1 MVNNWL
7 SAIQKAFPALKKEN
21 INKTNLKFNLIE
33 NIDDTE
39 ITIEAAADNGIC
51 FSWVDNANHYLL
63 SVMEAEGCTQYEIQ
77 DKLEIVFD
85 SLFDNSSSELYAAR
99 NVIIDDMYGLEVLG
113 GNEISD
119 NKYDIFYGL
128 YLSDGKEGYV
138 ITGFGDDEVE
148 FVFEKLTGASR
159 LFYRKD
165 EPALINKGKSQDK
178 EIAALRKLSAKLMV
192 DYDLNWQILNCTFTV
207 KNGRLD
213 TKEETSFLMLSENGV
228 EEMDFSEI
236 YKEDKTFIN
245 EINELLSIISAYDI
259 SGFTV
264 TLFKDGR
271 YGITYYPVEEDEF
284 DEEHEHIHDENC
296 HHDHYY
302 DDEDND
308 YFPEHGNEKEYALN
322 YMNKLHSDILSPVA
336 KWDNG
341 MVLIQNTEN
350 FTMVYPYYNTAGSP
364 FIEVNIIEDTL
375 EDINDE
381 SYMEELGYQYG
392 KYYPAMY
399 DYFGEKVDELNLFSV
414 LFYFKN
420 NGENQTD
427 SSSLAYKEFVF
438 DIFCAVEDGDE
449 SAEAV
454 SLIAAADAFEQE
466 FAHKPLMYITF
477 DVSNNDDV
485 LSLCGK
491 VTGLSVNGEE
501 VLDNCND
508 TVKNILSSLQVVFD
522 NRKYSNCSKTGRF
535 TVFPNGKIGVQFI

>member
-21 INKTNLKFNLIE
+21 INKTNLKFNIIE
-33 NIDDTE
+33 NIDDTD
-39 ITIEAAADNGIC
+39 ITIEAAAENGIC
-51 FSWVDNANHYLL
+51 FSWVDNASHYLL

-77 DKLEIVFD
+77 DKLEVVFD
-85 SLFDNSSSELYAAR
+85 NLFDNSSSELYAAR

-113 GNEISD
+113 GNESSD

-128 YLSDGKEGYV
+128 YLSDGKDGYV

-148 FVFEKLTGASR
+148 FVFEKLTGATR
-159 LFYRKD
+159 LFNRKE

-178 EIAALRKLSAKLMV
+178 EITALRKLAAKLMV
-192 DYDLNWQILNCTFTV
+192 DYDISWQILNCTFAV
-207 KNGRLD
+207 IDGRLD
-213 TKEETSFLMLSENGV
+213 MNEPSSFLMLSENGI

-236 YKEDKTFIN
+236 YKEDKSFIN
-245 EINELLSIISAYDI
+245 EINELLSSISSYDI

-264 TLFKDGR
+264 TLFKDRR

-284 DEEHEHIHDENC
+284 DEEHEHIHDKSCQHE
-296 HHDHYY
+296 HYY

-322 YMNKLHSDILSPVA
+322 YMNNLHSEILSPVE

-350 FTMVYPYYNTAGSP
+350 FTMVYPYYNTAENP
-364 FIEVNIIEDTL
+364 FIEVNIIEDT
-375 EDINDE
+375 DINDE
-381 SYMEELGYQYG
+381 SCIEELGSQYG

-420 NGENQTD
+420 NGENKVD
-427 SSSLAYKEFVF
+427 ASSLAYKEFVF
-438 DIFCAVEDGDE
+438 DVFCAVEDGDE

-454 SLIAAADAFEQE
+454 NLIAAADAFEKE
-466 FAHKPLMYITF
+466 FTAKPLMYITF
-477 DVSNNDDV
+477 DISSDNDT
-485 LSLCGK
+485 LSLCSK
-491 VTGLSVNGEE
+491 ITGLSANGEE

-508 TVKNILSSLQVVFD
+508 IIKNILNSLQIIFD
-522 NRKYSNCSKTGRF
+522 NTKYSTNSKTGRF
-535 TVFPNGKIGVQFI
+535 TIFPNGKIGVQFI

>member
-1 MVNNWL
+1 
-7 SAIQKAFPALKKEN
+7 
-21 INKTNLKFNLIE
+21 
-33 NIDDTE
+33 IDDTE
-39 ITIEAAADNGIC
+39 ITIEAAAENGIC

-63 SVMEAEGCTQYEIQ
+63 SVMEAESCTQYEIQ
-77 DKLEIVFD
+77 DKLEIVFNN
-85 SLFDNSSSELYAAR
+85 LFDNSSSELYAAR

-128 YLSDGKEGYV
+128 YLTDGKDGYV

-148 FVFEKLTGASR
+148 FVFEKLTGAAR

-178 EIAALRKLSAKLMV
+178 EIYFLRKLSSKLMI
-192 DYDLNWQILNCTFTV
+192 DYDINWQILNCTFTV
-207 KNGRLD
+207 VDGRFD
-213 TKEETSFLMLSENGV
+213 IKQETSFLMLSENGV

-236 YKEDKTFIN
+236 YKEDKSFIN
-245 EINELLSIISAYDI
+245 EINELLSNISAYDI

-284 DEEHEHIHDENC
+284 DDENC
-296 HHDHYY
+296 QHKHYY
-302 DDEDND
+302 DEDND
-308 YFPEHGNEKEYALN
+308 YFPEYGNEKEYALN
-322 YMNKLHSDILSPVA
+322 YINKLHSDILSPVD

-350 FTMVYPYYNTAGSP
+350 WTMVYPYYNKDKSP
-364 FIEVNIIEDTL
+364 FIEVNIIEDIL
-375 EDINDE
+375 DDISDE
-381 SYMEELGYQYG
+381 SYMEELGSQYG

-420 NGENQTD
+420 NGENQVD
-427 SSSLAYKEFVF
+427 LSSLAYKEFVF

-449 SAEAV
+449 SVEAV
-454 SLIAAADAFEQE
+454 NLIAAADVFEQE
-466 FAHKPLMYITF
+466 FANKPLMYISF
-477 DVSNNDDV
+477 DVSCDDNS
-485 LSLCGK
+485 LSLCSK
-491 VTGLSVNGEE
+491 VTGLSINGEE
-501 VLDNCND
+501 VLDN
-508 TVKNILSSLQVVFD
+508 NIIKSVLISLQTVFD
-522 NRKYSNCSKTGRF
+522 NTKYCNGNTVGRF
-535 TVFPNGKIGVQFI
+535 TIFPNGKIGVQFI

>member
-1 MVNNWL
+1 
-7 SAIQKAFPALKKEN
+7 
-21 INKTNLKFNLIE
+21 
-33 NIDDTE
+33 
-39 ITIEAAADNGIC
+39 
-51 FSWVDNANHYLL
+51 
-63 SVMEAEGCTQYEIQ
+63 
-77 DKLEIVFD
+77 
-85 SLFDNSSSELYAAR
+85 
-99 NVIIDDMYGLEVLG
+99 MYGLEVLG

-138 ITGFGDDEVE
+138 ITGFGDDEIE

-192 DYDLNWQILNCTFTV
+192 DYDINWQILNCTFTV
-207 KNGRLD
+207 KDGRLD
-213 TKEETSFLMLSENGV
+213 TKEEISFLMLSENGV

-236 YKEDKTFIN
+236 YKEDKSFIN
-245 EINELLSIISAYDI
+245 EINELFSSISVYDI

-271 YGITYYPVEEDEF
+271 YGITYYPLEEYEF
-284 DEEHEHIHDENC
+284 DEEREHIHDESC
-296 HHDHYY
+296 QHEHYY

-308 YFPEHGNEKEYALN
+308 YFPEQGNEKEYALN
-322 YMNKLHSDILSPVA
+322 YMNKLHSDILNPVA

-350 FTMVYPYYNTAGSP
+350 FTMVYPYYSIADNP
-364 FIEVNIIEDTL
+364 FIEVNIIEDIL
-375 EDINDE
+375 EDISDE
-381 SYMEELGYQYG
+381 SYMEELGSQYG

-420 NGENQTD
+420 NGKNQAD
-427 SSSLAYKEFVF
+427 LLSLAYKEFVF

-454 SLIAAADAFEQE
+454 SLIAAADSFEQE
-466 FAHKPLMYITF
+466 FANKSLMYISF
-477 DVSNNDDV
+477 DVSNDDDI
-485 LSLCGK
+485 LSLCSK

-522 NRKYSNCSKTGRF
+522 NTKYSNYNKTGRF
-535 TVFPNGKIGVQFI
+535 TIFPNGKIGVQFI

>member
-21 INKTNLKFNLIE
+21 INKANLKFNIIE
-33 NIDDTE
+33 NIDDTD
-39 ITIEAAADNGIC
+39 ITIEAAAENGIC
-51 FSWVDNANHYLL
+51 FSWVDNASHYLL
-63 SVMEAEGCTQYEIQ
+63 FVMEAEGCTPYEIQ
-77 DKLEIVFD
+77 DKLEVVFD
-85 SLFDNSSSELYAAR
+85 NLFDNSSSELYAAR

-113 GNEISD
+113 GNESSD

-128 YLSDGKEGYV
+128 YLSDGKDGYV

-148 FVFEKLTGASR
+148 FVFEKLTGATR
-159 LFYRKD
+159 LFNRKE

-178 EIAALRKLSAKLMV
+178 EITALRKLAAKLMV
-192 DYDLNWQILNCTFTV
+192 DYDISWQILNCTFAV
-207 KNGRLD
+207 IDGRLD
-213 TKEETSFLMLSENGV
+213 MNEPSSFLMLSKNGI
-228 EEMDFSEI
+228 EEMDFTEL
-236 YKEDKTFIN
+236 YKEDKSFIN
-245 EINELLSIISAYDI
+245 EINELLSSISSYDI

-284 DEEHEHIHDENC
+284 DEEHEHIHDESC
-296 HHDHYY
+296 QHEHYY

-322 YMNKLHSDILSPVA
+322 YMNNLHSEILSPVE

-350 FTMVYPYYNTAGSP
+350 FTMVYPYYNTAENP
-364 FIEVNIIEDTL
+364 FIEVNIIEDT
-375 EDINDE
+375 DINDE
-381 SYMEELGYQYG
+381 SCIEELGSQYG

-420 NGENQTD
+420 NGENKVD
-427 SSSLAYKEFVF
+427 ASSLAYKEFVF
-438 DIFCAVEDGDE
+438 DVFCAVEDGDE

-454 SLIAAADAFEQE
+454 NLIAAADAFEKE
-466 FAHKPLMYITF
+466 FTAKPLMYITF
-477 DVSNNDDV
+477 DISSDNDT
-485 LSLCGK
+485 LSLCSK
-491 VTGLSVNGEE
+491 ITGLSANGEE

-508 TVKNILSSLQVVFD
+508 IIKNILNNLQIVFD
-522 NRKYSNCSKTGRF
+522 NTKYSTNSKTGRF
-535 TVFPNGKIGVQFI
+535 TIFPNGKIGVQFI

>member
-1 MVNNWL
+1 MTNNWL
-7 SAIQKAFPALKKEN
+7 SAIQKAFPELKKEN

-39 ITIEAAADNGIC
+39 ITIEAAAENGIC
-51 FSWVDNANHYLL
+51 FSWVDNENHYLL
-63 SVMEAEGCTQYEIQ
+63 SVMEAESCTQYEIQ

-85 SLFDNSSSELYAAR
+85 NLFDNSSSELYAAR

-128 YLSDGKEGYV
+128 YLTDGKDGYV

-148 FVFEKLTGASR
+148 FVFEKLTGAAR
-159 LFYRKD
+159 LFYRKN

-178 EIAALRKLSAKLMV
+178 EIDFLRKLSSKLMI
-192 DYDLNWQILNCTFTV
+192 DYDINWQILNCTFTV
-207 KNGRLD
+207 VDGRLD
-213 TKEETSFLMLSENGV
+213 IKQETSFLMLSENGV

-236 YKEDKTFIN
+236 YKEDKSFIN
-245 EINELLSIISAYDI
+245 EINELLSNISAYDI

-271 YGITYYPVEEDEF
+271 YGITYYPVNEDEF
-284 DEEHEHIHDENC
+284 DEEQEHIDDENC
-296 HHDHYY
+296 QHKHYY
-302 DDEDND
+302 DEDND
-308 YFPEHGNEKEYALN
+308 YFPEYGNEKEYALN
-322 YMNKLHSDILSPVA
+322 YMNKLHSDILSPVD

-350 FTMVYPYYNTAGSP
+350 WTMVYPYYNKDKSP
-364 FIEVNIIEDTL
+364 FIEVNIIEDIL
-375 EDINDE
+375 DDISDE
-381 SYMEELGYQYG
+381 SYMEELGSQYG

-420 NGENQTD
+420 NGENQVD
-427 SSSLAYKEFVF
+427 LSSLAYKEFVF

-449 SAEAV
+449 SVEAV
-454 SLIAAADAFEQE
+454 NLIAAADVFEQE
-466 FAHKPLMYITF
+466 FANKPLMYISF
-477 DVSNNDDV
+477 DVSCDNNS
-485 LSLCGK
+485 LSLCSK
-491 VTGLSVNGEE
+491 VTGLSINGEE
-501 VLDNCND
+501 VLDN
-508 TVKNILSSLQVVFD
+508 NIIKSVLISLQTVFD
-522 NRKYSNCSKTGRF
+522 NTKYCNGNTVGRF
-535 TVFPNGKIGVQFI
+535 TIFPNGKIGVQFI

>member
-1 MVNNWL
+1 MINNWL

-21 INKTNLKFNLIE
+21 INKTSLKFSLIE
-33 NIDDTE
+33 NIDDTD
-39 ITIEAAADNGIC
+39 ITIEAVAENGIC

-77 DKLEIVFD
+77 DKLEVVFD
-85 SLFDNSSSELYAAR
+85 SLFDNTSSELYAAR

-128 YLSDGKEGYV
+128 YLTDGKEGYV
-138 ITGFGDDEVE
+138 ITGYGDDEVD

-165 EPALINKGKSQDK
+165 EPALVNKGKSQDN
-178 EIAALRKLSAKLMV
+178 EIAALRKLSAKLMI
-192 DYDLNWQILNCTFTV
+192 DYEISWQILNCTFAV
-207 KNGRLD
+207 KDGRLN
-213 TKEETSFLMLSENGV
+213 TKEDVSFLMLSENGV

-236 YKEDKTFIN
+236 YKEDKSFTN
-245 EINELLSIISAYDI
+245 EINKLLASISAYDI
-259 SGFTV
+259 AGFTV

-284 DEEHEHIHDENC
+284 DEEHEHIHDESC
-296 HHDHYY
+296 QHEHYY

-308 YFPEHGNEKEYALN
+308 YFPEQGNEKEYALN
-322 YMNKLHSDILSPVA
+322 YMNKLHSDILSPVE

-350 FTMVYPYYNTAGSP
+350 FTMVYPYYNTADKP
-364 FIEVNIIEDTL
+364 FVEVNIIEDSL
-375 EDINDE
+375 EDISDE
-381 SYMEELGYQYG
+381 SYIEELGTQYG

-420 NGENQTD
+420 NGD
-427 SSSLAYKEFVF
+427 SQVDASSLAYEEFVF

-449 SAEAV
+449 NVEAV
-454 SLIAAADAFEQE
+454 SLIAAADAFEHE
-466 FAHKPLMYITF
+466 FTVKPLMYITF
-477 DVSNNDDV
+477 DVSSDDNI
-485 LSLCGK
+485 SLCSK
-491 VTGLSVNGEE
+491 VTGLSSNGKE
-501 VLDNCND
+501 VLECGND
-508 TVKNILSSLQVVFD
+508 TVQNILNNIQVVFNNDKYVTD
-522 NRKYSNCSKTGRF
+522 NKKARF
-535 TVFPNGKIGVQFI
+535 TVFPNGKIGVEFI

>member
-7 SAIQKAFPALKKEN
+7 SAIKKAFPALKKEN
-21 INKTNLKFNLIE
+21 INKSNLKFSLIE
-33 NIDDTE
+33 NIDDTD
-39 ITIEAAADNGIC
+39 ITIEAAAENGIC

-63 SVMEAEGCTQYEIQ
+63 SVMEAEGCTPYEIQ
-77 DKLEIVFD
+77 DKLEVVFD
-85 SLFDNSSSELYAAR
+85 NLFDNSSSELYAAR

-113 GNEISD
+113 GNESSD

-128 YLSDGKEGYV
+128 YLSDGKDGYA
-138 ITGFGDDEVE
+138 IIGFGDDEVE

-159 LFYRKD
+159 LIYRKD
-165 EPALINKGKSQDK
+165 EPALINKGKSNDK
-178 EIAALRKLSAKLMV
+178 EIVLLRKLSSKLMA
-192 DYDLNWQILNCTFTV
+192 DYDINWQILNCTFAV
-207 KNGRLD
+207 IDGRLD
-213 TKEETSFLMLSENGV
+213 TKQEISFLMLSENGI
-228 EEMDFSEI
+228 EEMDFTEL
-236 YKEDKTFIN
+236 YKEDKSFTN
-245 EINELLSIISAYDI
+245 EINELLSNIPAYDI

-284 DEEHEHIHDENC
+284 DEEHEHIHDESC
-296 HHDHYY
+296 QHEHYY

-322 YMNKLHSDILSPVA
+322 YMNNLHSEILSPVE

-350 FTMVYPYYNTAGSP
+350 FTMVYPYYNTAENP

-375 EDINDE
+375 DDINDE
-381 SYMEELGYQYG
+381 SYMEELGSQYG

-420 NGENQTD
+420 NGENQVDT
-427 SSSLAYKEFVF
+427 SSLAYKEFVF
-438 DIFCAVEDGDE
+438 DIFYAVEDGDE
-449 SAEAV
+449 SVEAV
-454 SLIAAADAFEQE
+454 NLIAAADE
-466 FAHKPLMYITF
+466 FDHIFADKPLMYITF
-477 DVSNNDDV
+477 DISCNDDV
-485 LSLCGK
+485 LLCSK
-491 VTGLSVNGEE
+491 ITGLSINGEE

-508 TVKNILSSLQVVFD
+508 IVKSILNSMHVIFD
-522 NRKYSNCSKTGRF
+522 NRKYSAGNKTGRF
-535 TVFPNGKIGVQFI
+535 TIFPNGKIGVQFI

>member
-1 MVNNWL
+1 MTNNWL

-39 ITIEAAADNGIC
+39 INIEAAAENGIC
-51 FSWVDNANHYLL
+51 FSWVDNENHYLL
-63 SVMEAEGCTQYEIQ
+63 SVMEAESCTQYEIQ

-85 SLFDNSSSELYAAR
+85 NLFDNSSSELYAAR

-128 YLSDGKEGYV
+128 YLTDGKDGYV

-148 FVFEKLTGASR
+148 FVFEKLTGAAR
-159 LFYRKD
+159 FFYRKD
-165 EPALINKGKSQDK
+165 EPALIYKGKSQDK
-178 EIAALRKLSAKLMV
+178 EIAALRKLSAKLMI
-192 DYDLNWQILNCTFTV
+192 DYDINWQILNCTFAV
-207 KNGRLD
+207 IDGRFD
-213 TKEETSFLMLSENGV
+213 TKQETSFLMLSENGV

-236 YKEDKTFIN
+236 YKEDKSFIN
-245 EINELLSIISAYDI
+245 EINELLSNISAYDI

-271 YGITYYPVEEDEF
+271 YGITYYPVEEYEF
-284 DEEHEHIHDENC
+284 DEEREHIHDESC
-296 HHDHYY
+296 QHEHYY
-302 DDEDND
+302 DEDND

-322 YMNKLHSDILSPVA
+322 YMNKLHSDILSPVE

-350 FTMVYPYYNTAGSP
+350 WTMVYPYYNTDKNP
-364 FIEVNIIEDTL
+364 FIEVNIIEDIL
-375 EDINDE
+375 DDISDE
-381 SYMEELGYQYG
+381 SYMEELGSQYG

-420 NGENQTD
+420 NGENQVD
-427 SSSLAYKEFVF
+427 LSSLAYKEFVF
-438 DIFCAVEDGDE
+438 DIFCSALDGDE
-449 SAEAV
+449 SLEAV
-454 SLIAAADAFEQE
+454 NLIAAADVFEQE
-466 FAHKPLMYITF
+466 FTNKPLMYISF
-477 DVSNNDDV
+477 DVSCNDDS
-485 LSLCGK
+485 LSLCSK
-491 VTGLSVNGEE
+491 ITGLSVNGEE
-501 VLDNCND
+501 VLDSYNNI
-508 TVKNILSSLQVVFD
+508 VKSILISLQVVFD
-522 NRKYSNCSKTGRF
+522 NTKYCNGSNISRF

>member
-1 MVNNWL
+1 MINNWL
-7 SAIQKAFPALKKEN
+7 SATQKAFPALKKEN
-21 INKTNLKFNLIE
+21 INKTSLKFSLIE
-33 NIDDTE
+33 NIDDTD
-39 ITIEAAADNGIC
+39 ITIEAVAENGIC

-77 DKLEIVFD
+77 DKLEVVFD
-85 SLFDNSSSELYAAR
+85 SLFDNTSSELYAAR

-128 YLSDGKEGYV
+128 YLTDGKEGYV
-138 ITGFGDDEVE
+138 ITGYGDDEVD

-165 EPALINKGKSQDK
+165 EPALVNKGKSQDN
-178 EIAALRKLSAKLMV
+178 EIAALRKLSAKLMI
-192 DYDLNWQILNCTFTV
+192 DYEISWQILNCTFAV
-207 KNGRLD
+207 KDGRLN
-213 TKEETSFLMLSENGV
+213 TKEDVSFLMLSENGV

-236 YKEDKTFIN
+236 YKEDKSFTN
-245 EINELLSIISAYDI
+245 EINKLLASISAYDI
-259 SGFTV
+259 AGFTV

-284 DEEHEHIHDENC
+284 DEEHEHIHDESC
-296 HHDHYY
+296 QHEHYY

-308 YFPEHGNEKEYALN
+308 YFPEQGNEKEYALN
-322 YMNKLHSDILSPVA
+322 YMNKLHSDILSPVE

-350 FTMVYPYYNTAGSP
+350 FTMVYPYYNTADKP
-364 FIEVNIIEDTL
+364 FVEVNIIEDSL
-375 EDINDE
+375 EDISDE
-381 SYMEELGYQYG
+381 SYIEELGTQYG

-420 NGENQTD
+420 NGD
-427 SSSLAYKEFVF
+427 SQVDASSLAYEEFVF

-449 SAEAV
+449 SVEAV
-454 SLIAAADAFEQE
+454 SLIAAADAFEHE
-466 FAHKPLMYITF
+466 FTVKPLMYITF
-477 DVSNNDDV
+477 DVSSDDNI
-485 LSLCGK
+485 SLCSK
-491 VTGLSVNGEE
+491 VTGLSSNGKE
-501 VLDNCND
+501 VLECGND
-508 TVKNILSSLQVVFD
+508 TVQNILNNIQVVFNNDKYVTD
-522 NRKYSNCSKTGRF
+522 NKKARF
-535 TVFPNGKIGVQFI
+535 TVFPNGKIGVEFI

>member
-21 INKTNLKFNLIE
+21 INKANLKFNIIE
-33 NIDDTE
+33 NIDDTD
-39 ITIEAAADNGIC
+39 ITIEAAAENGIC
-51 FSWVDNANHYLL
+51 FSWVDNASHYLL
-63 SVMEAEGCTQYEIQ
+63 SVMEAEGCTPYEIQ
-77 DKLEIVFD
+77 DKLEVVFD
-85 SLFDNSSSELYAAR
+85 NLFDNSSSELYAAR

-113 GNEISD
+113 GNESSD

-128 YLSDGKEGYV
+128 YLSDGKDGYV

-159 LFYRKD
+159 LFNRKE

-178 EIAALRKLSAKLMV
+178 EITALRKLAAKLMV
-192 DYDLNWQILNCTFTV
+192 DYDISWQILNCTFAV
-207 KNGRLD
+207 IDGRLD
-213 TKEETSFLMLSENGV
+213 MNEPSSFLMLSKNGI

-236 YKEDKTFIN
+236 YKEDKSFIN
-245 EINELLSIISAYDI
+245 EINELLSSISSYDI

-284 DEEHEHIHDENC
+284 DEEHEHIHDESC
-296 HHDHYY
+296 QHGHYY

-322 YMNKLHSDILSPVA
+322 YMNNLHSEILSPVK

-350 FTMVYPYYNTAGSP
+350 FTMVYPYYNTAENP
-364 FIEVNIIEDTL
+364 FIEVNIIEDT
-375 EDINDE
+375 DINDE
-381 SYMEELGYQYG
+381 SCIEELGSQYG

-420 NGENQTD
+420 NGENKVD
-427 SSSLAYKEFVF
+427 ASYLAYKEFVF
-438 DIFCAVEDGDE
+438 DVFCAVEDGDE

-454 SLIAAADAFEQE
+454 NLIAAADAFEKE
-466 FAHKPLMYITF
+466 FTAKPLMYITF
-477 DVSNNDDV
+477 DISSDNDT
-485 LSLCGK
+485 LSLCSK
-491 VTGLSVNGEE
+491 ITGLSANGEE

-508 TVKNILSSLQVVFD
+508 IIKNILNNLQIVFD
-522 NRKYSNCSKTGRF
+522 NTKYSTNSKTGRF
-535 TVFPNGKIGVQFI
+535 TIFPNGKIGVQFI

>member
-21 INKTNLKFNLIE
+21 INKANLKFNIIE
-33 NIDDTE
+33 NIDDTD
-39 ITIEAAADNGIC
+39 ITIEAAAENGIC
-51 FSWVDNANHYLL
+51 FSWVDNASHYLL

-77 DKLEIVFD
+77 DKLEVVFD
-85 SLFDNSSSELYAAR
+85 NLFDNSSSELYAAR

-113 GNEISD
+113 GNESSD

-128 YLSDGKEGYV
+128 YLSDGKDGYV

-148 FVFEKLTGASR
+148 FVFEKLTGATR
-159 LFYRKD
+159 LFNRKE

-178 EIAALRKLSAKLMV
+178 EITALRKLAAKLMV
-192 DYDLNWQILNCTFTV
+192 DYDISWQILNCTFAV
-207 KNGRLD
+207 IDGRLD
-213 TKEETSFLMLSENGV
+213 MNEPSSFLMLSKNGI

-236 YKEDKTFIN
+236 YKEDKSFIN
-245 EINELLSIISAYDI
+245 EINELLSSISSYDI

-284 DEEHEHIHDENC
+284 DEEHEHIHDESC
-296 HHDHYY
+296 QHEHYY
-302 DDEDND
+302 DEDND

-322 YMNKLHSDILSPVA
+322 YMNNLHSEILSPVK

-350 FTMVYPYYNTAGSP
+350 FTMVYPYYNTAKNP
-364 FIEVNIIEDTL
+364 FIEVNIIEDT
-375 EDINDE
+375 DINDE
-381 SYMEELGYQYG
+381 SCIEELGSQYG

-420 NGENQTD
+420 NGENKVD
-427 SSSLAYKEFVF
+427 ASSLAYKEFVF
-438 DIFCAVEDGDE
+438 DVFCAVEDGDE

-454 SLIAAADAFEQE
+454 NLIAAADAFEKE
-466 FAHKPLMYITF
+466 FTAKPLMYITF
-477 DVSNNDDV
+477 DISSDNDT
-485 LSLCGK
+485 LSLCSK
-491 VTGLSVNGEE
+491 ITGLSANGEE

-508 TVKNILSSLQVVFD
+508 IIKNILNNLQIVFD
-522 NRKYSNCSKTGRF
+522 NTKYSTNSKTGRF
-535 TVFPNGKIGVQFI
+535 TIFPNGKIGVQFI

>member
-1 MVNNWL
+1 MINNWL
-7 SAIQKAFPALKKEN
+7 SVIQKAFPALKKEN

-39 ITIEAAADNGIC
+39 ITIEAAAENGIC
-51 FSWVDNANHYLL
+51 FSWVDNECHYML
-63 SVMEAEGCTQYEIQ
+63 SVMEAEGCTQNEIQ

-85 SLFDNSSSELYAAR
+85 RLFDNSSSELYAAR

-159 LFYRKD
+159 LFNRKD
-165 EPALINKGKSQDK
+165 MPALINKGKSQDK
-178 EIAALRKLSAKLMV
+178 EITALRKLASKLMI
-192 DYDLNWQILNCTFTV
+192 DYDMNWQILNCTFSI
-207 KNGRLD
+207 KDGRLD
-213 TKEETSFLMLSENGV
+213 TNQETSFLMLSENGV
-228 EEMDFSEI
+228 EEMDFAEI
-236 YKEDKTFIN
+236 YKEDKSFNN
-245 EINELLSIISAYDI
+245 EITELLSNIPAYDI

-271 YGITYYPVEEDEF
+271 YGATYYPVEDEY
-284 DEEHEHIHDENC
+284 DEEHEHIHDDSCQHE
-296 HHDHYY
+296 HYY
-302 DDEDND
+302 NDEDND

-322 YMNKLHSDILSPVA
+322 YMNKLHSDILSPVE

-350 FTMVYPYYNTAGSP
+350 FTMVYPYYNTAENP
-364 FIEVNIIEDTL
+364 FTEINIIEDTD
-375 EDINDE
+375 EDINDD
-381 SYMEELGYQYG
+381 SYIEELGTQYG

-420 NGENQTD
+420 NGENQVD
-427 SSSLAYKEFVF
+427 NSSLAYKEFAF

-449 SAEAV
+449 SVEAIN
-454 SLIAAADAFEQE
+454 LISTADAFEHI
-466 FAHKPLMYITF
+466 FISKPLMYITF
-477 DVSNNDDV
+477 DISYSNTI
-485 LSLCGK
+485 SLLGN

-501 VLDNCND
+501 VLENCN
-508 TVKNILSSLQVVFD
+508 NIVLNTLNTIQIILD
-522 NRKYSNCSKTGRF
+522 NTKYSTNVKTSRF
-535 TVFPNGKIGVQFI
+535 TIFPNGKIGVQFI

>member
-1 MVNNWL
+1 MTNNWL

-21 INKTNLKFNLIE
+21 INKTNLKFKLIE
-33 NIDDTE
+33 NIDDAYL
-39 ITIEAAADNGIC
+39 TIEAAAENGIC
-51 FSWVDNANHYLL
+51 FSWVDNASHYLL
-63 SVMEAEGCTQYEIQ
+63 SVMETEGCTQYEIQ

-99 NVIIDDMYGLEVLG
+99 NIIIDDMYGLEVLG

-138 ITGFGDDEVE
+138 ITGFGDGEVE

-178 EIAALRKLSAKLMV
+178 EITALRKLSAKLMV
-192 DYDLNWQILNCTFTV
+192 DYDINWQILNCTFTV
-207 KNGRLD
+207 KDGRLD
-213 TKEETSFLMLSENGV
+213 TKEEISFLMLSENGV

-236 YKEDKTFIN
+236 YKEDKSFIN
-245 EINELLSIISAYDI
+245 EINELFSSISVYDI

-271 YGITYYPVEEDEF
+271 YGITYYPLEEYEF
-284 DEEHEHIHDENC
+284 DEEREHIHDESC
-296 HHDHYY
+296 QHEHYY

-308 YFPEHGNEKEYALN
+308 YFPEQGNEKEYALN
-322 YMNKLHSDILSPVA
+322 YMNKLHSDILNPVE

-350 FTMVYPYYNTAGSP
+350 FTMVYPYYSIADNP
-364 FIEVNIIEDTL
+364 FIEVNIIEDIL
-375 EDINDE
+375 EDISDE
-381 SYMEELGYQYG
+381 SCMEELGSQYG

-420 NGENQTD
+420 NGKNQAD
-427 SSSLAYKEFVF
+427 LLSLAYKEFVF

-454 SLIAAADAFEQE
+454 SLIAAADGFEQE
-466 FAHKPLMYITF
+466 FANKSLMYISF
-477 DVSNNDDV
+477 DVSNDDDI
-485 LSLCGK
+485 LSLCSK

-522 NRKYSNCSKTGRF
+522 NTKYSNYNKTGRF
-535 TVFPNGKIGVQFI
+535 TIFPNGKIGVQFI

>member
-21 INKTNLKFNLIE
+21 INKANLKFNIIE
-33 NIDDTE
+33 NIDDTD
-39 ITIEAAADNGIC
+39 ITIEAAAENGIC
-51 FSWVDNANHYLL
+51 FSWVDNASHYLL

-77 DKLEIVFD
+77 DKLEVVFD
-85 SLFDNSSSELYAAR
+85 NLFDNSSSELYAAR

-113 GNEISD
+113 GNESSD

-128 YLSDGKEGYV
+128 YLSDGKDGYV

-148 FVFEKLTGASR
+148 FVFEKLTGATR
-159 LFYRKD
+159 LFNRKE

-178 EIAALRKLSAKLMV
+178 EITALRKLAAKLMV
-192 DYDLNWQILNCTFTV
+192 DYDISWQILNCTFAV
-207 KNGRLD
+207 IDGRLD
-213 TKEETSFLMLSENGV
+213 MNEPSSFLMLSKNGI

-236 YKEDKTFIN
+236 YKEDKSFIN
-245 EINELLSIISAYDI
+245 EINELLSSISSYDI

-284 DEEHEHIHDENC
+284 DEEYEHIHDESC
-296 HHDHYY
+296 QHEHYY

-322 YMNKLHSDILSPVA
+322 YMNNLHSEILSPVE

-350 FTMVYPYYNTAGSP
+350 FTMVYPYYNTAENP
-364 FIEVNIIEDTL
+364 FIEVNIIEDT
-375 EDINDE
+375 DINDE
-381 SYMEELGYQYG
+381 SCIEELGSQYG

-420 NGENQTD
+420 NGENKVD
-427 SSSLAYKEFVF
+427 ASSLAYKEFVF
-438 DIFCAVEDGDE
+438 DVFCAVEDGDE

-454 SLIAAADAFEQE
+454 NLIAAADAFEKE
-466 FAHKPLMYITF
+466 FTAKPLMYITF
-477 DVSNNDDV
+477 DISSDNDT
-485 LSLCGK
+485 LSLCSK
-491 VTGLSVNGEE
+491 ITGLSANGEE

-508 TVKNILSSLQVVFD
+508 IIKNILNNLQIVFD
-522 NRKYSNCSKTGRF
+522 NTKYSTNSKTGRF
-535 TVFPNGKIGVQFI
+535 TIFPNGKIGVQFI